1 MDVMKGS
8 KKFENRIFC

>member
-8 KKFENRIFC
+8 KNSGNRIFC